1 METTV
6 EKKYTVGTYISG
18 YLSNMAQTLKN
29 PRILLISILLT
40 ILLGE
45 ALLLLSMMTA
55 RGDIKNP
62 FAIISLIL
70 YANGGMYGGAV
81 GIAGGVLG
89 KMLLMMFLNSVFLG
103 WEAHEKPL
111 GSFFSGIG
119 KSFSALAFKRL
130 YNPGAWLFGAG
141 TALLIYWIC
150 NITQNRMN
158 CAIGAYLLVMVI
170 GSLGKKNSF
179 LYGLLLHVFCG
190 KRMEDPRS
198 AQTVTSLMG
207 GSAVGYLAGTIL
219 TSAGIQMCMQIGAVL
234 LIPALLFLV
243 LGLLINH

>member
-6 EKKYTVGTYISG
+6 EKKYTVGTYING
-18 YLSNMAQTLKN
+18 YLSNMVQTLKN
-29 PRILLISILLT
+29 PRVMIISILLT
-40 ILLGE
+40 VLVGE
-45 ALLLLSMMTA
+45 TQFLFSMMTA

-62 FAIISLIL
+62 FALISMLL
-70 YANGGMYGGAV
+70 YANGGMYGGAI

-103 WEAHEKPL
+103 WEMHEKPL
-111 GSFFSGIG
+111 GSFFAGVG

-130 YNPGAWLFGAG
+130 YDPAAWLFGAG

-179 LYGLLLHVFCG
+179 LYGLLLHLFCG
-190 KRMEDPRS
+190 KSMEDPKS

-207 GSAVGYLAGTIL
+207 GSAAGYLAGTIL
-219 TSAGIQMCMQIGAVL
+219 TAAGIQMCMEIGGVL
-234 LIPALLFLV
+234 LIPALLFFV
-243 LGLLINH
+243 LGILINH